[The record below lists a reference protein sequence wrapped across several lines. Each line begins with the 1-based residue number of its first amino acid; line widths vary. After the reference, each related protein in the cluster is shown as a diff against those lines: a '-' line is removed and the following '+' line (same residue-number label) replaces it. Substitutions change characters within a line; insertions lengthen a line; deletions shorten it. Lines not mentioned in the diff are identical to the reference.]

1 MAWPAIL
8 QRFERPE
15 LAHRLVPLAIDE
27 RTFTGSLTGGTKL
40 TLDDVSLGGRMKR
53 PKFDVKLGVGAASLW
68 RVTGRQSPVV
78 GDARS
83 HRPDH

>member
-27 RTFTGSLTGGTKL
+27 RTVTGSLTGGTKL
-40 TLDDVSLGGRMKR
+40 TLGDVSLGGMKL
-53 PKFDVKLGVGAASLW
+53 PEGSTSSLE
-68 RVTGRQSPVV
+68 
-78 GDARS
+78 
-83 HRPDH
+83 